1 MQQKKNECKEDK
13 YSVPGEPNGF
23 YPCTHQEVL
32 QEQGVLHKL
41 LPLRAFGELICWDDP
56 CSLCFGSSGDAGWK
70 ISHLQFACDA
80 ALGPMCS
87 LLICFVP
94 HLPKAEGGG
103 LCSPWAG
110 WGLILGLQ
118 LPSTHWFTSTSPE
131 AIPFLPNHCHCHVAT
146 WVHPAEQQQERIRG
160 KKSPSMFPA
169 AQMSLIH
176 LLAMHREATRGSEHQ
191 TSRGDI
197 CEVVAE

>member
-41 LPLRAFGELICWDDP
+41 LPLRAFRELICWDDP

-80 ALGPMCS
+80 AHACS
-87 LLICFVP
+87 LLMCFVP
-94 HLPKAEGGG
+94 HLPEAGRGVSAPHG
-103 LCSPWAG
+103 QVGVSFWGFSCPAPIGSPAPAQRQCPFSPTTAIAMWPPG
-110 WGLILGLQ
+110 FILQSNSGRGLQ
-118 LPSTHWFTSTSPE
+118 ARSLP
-131 AIPFLPNHCHCHVAT
+131 AC
-146 WVHPAEQQQERIRG
+146 
-160 KKSPSMFPA
+160 
-169 AQMSLIH
+169 SL
-176 LLAMHREATRGSEHQ
+176 LHR
-191 TSRGDI
+191 
-197 CEVVAE
+197 CL